1 MIQEHEEPYIKTLFV
16 DNLAATGFFSDG
28 HANWRTRHLR
38 LRAQHVPWRIT
49 TLDWRVR
56 HIPGVIMI
64 ADLGTKPLPIQRT
77 LELKELMSMI
87 LQKKVEEERK
97 LKEDGPEA
105 ARKEKNEEKEDGPEA
120 ARKEKNEE
128 KEEGPEA
135 VSEEKDEKKGKE
147 GGMFHVAANQVR
159 LAVIMALIA
168 KSRAQGQND
177 RPDQPEEG
185 PLKVIVIGYTLL
197 VIFITL
203 FLKQFIAWLRTPQVP
218 GGDHAAGMPQPPPIQ
233 GPPGSTSSEPSQGS
247 SITVDWQGREVNRP
261 CARANGKRKG
271 KGQGKGEGQP
281 EDFDWAYGPARPM
294 TPEERSQFGLQ
305 NREWLLRWFASL
317 SPEERTQAGLDQ
329 PLLNSGSSNPT
340 SQSDSTLA
348 GIQEEPE
355 QEVPAGDPTV
365 PVHQAP
371 PVEPEIHEE
380 ETLHHPSERDY
391 RDIMMDEAWEPTPDP
406 PRHGPS
412 AAGTKSRPN
421 RLSGPRSSS
430 K

>member
-1 MIQEHEEPYIKTLFV
+1 
-16 DNLAATGFFSDG
+16 
-28 HANWRTRHLR
+28 
-38 LRAQHVPWRIT
+38 
-49 TLDWRVR
+49 
-56 HIPGVIMI
+56 
-64 ADLGTKPLPIQRT
+64 
-77 LELKELMSMI
+77 MI

-97 LKEDGPEA
+97 LKEDGPEAARREKNEEKEDGPEA

-120 ARKEKNEE
+120 ARKEKNEG

-135 VSEEKDEKKGKE
+135 ASEEKDEKKEKE
-147 GGMFHVAANQVR
+147 GGMFHVAANQMR

-203 FLKQFIAWLRTPQVP
+203 FLRHFIAWLRTPQVP
-218 GGDHAAGMPQPPPIQ
+218 GGDRAAGMPQPPPIQ

-261 CARANGKRKG
+261 SARAKGKRKG
-271 KGQGKGEGQP
+271 EGQGKGEEQP

-365 PVHQAP
+365 PAQQ
-371 PVEPEIHEE
+371 EPEIREE

-391 RDIMMDEAWEPTPDP
+391 RDIMMDEAWEP
-406 PRHGPS
+406 RHGPPQP
-412 AAGTKSRPN
+412 APKAGPN
-421 RLSGPRSSS
+421 GFRGKGDPPSGDGRRFDGMGVRYKKTLCFTGLIAHIEVRRREDGEMPKCCVFQRWYR
-430 K
+430 

>member
-1 MIQEHEEPYIKTLFV
+1 
-16 DNLAATGFFSDG
+16 
-28 HANWRTRHLR
+28 
-38 LRAQHVPWRIT
+38 
-49 TLDWRVR
+49 
-56 HIPGVIMI
+56 
-64 ADLGTKPLPIQRT
+64 
-77 LELKELMSMI
+77 
-87 LQKKVEEERK
+87 
-97 LKEDGPEA
+97 
-105 ARKEKNEEKEDGPEA
+105 
-120 ARKEKNEE
+120 
-128 KEEGPEA
+128 
-135 VSEEKDEKKGKE
+135 
-147 GGMFHVAANQVR
+147 MFHVAANQMQ

-177 RPDQPEEG
+177 RPDQSEEG

-197 VIFITL
+197 VIFVTL
-203 FLKQFIAWLRTPQVP
+203 FLRQFIAWLCTPQVS
-218 GGDHAAGMPQPPPIQ
+218 GGDHAAGMPQPPLVQ
-233 GPPGSTSSEPSQGS
+233 GPPGSTSFEPSQGS

-261 CARANGKRKG
+261 SARAKGKRKG

-355 QEVPAGDPTV
+355 QEVPAGDPIV
-365 PVHQAP
+365 PVQQASP
-371 PVEPEIHEE
+371 AEPEVREE

-406 PRHGPS
+406 PRHGPPQP
-412 AAGTKSRPN
+412 APKAGPKGFRGKGDPP
-421 RLSGPRSSS
+421 SGDGRRFDGMGVFITRFGQKYHAYSTCPTLSSS
-430 K
+430 VLRESPPCHQYGFQEDMARIRRGETIWSKGWGDPYHANSARPPSCATGSEKKYDPCIHCLQELRARGWNL